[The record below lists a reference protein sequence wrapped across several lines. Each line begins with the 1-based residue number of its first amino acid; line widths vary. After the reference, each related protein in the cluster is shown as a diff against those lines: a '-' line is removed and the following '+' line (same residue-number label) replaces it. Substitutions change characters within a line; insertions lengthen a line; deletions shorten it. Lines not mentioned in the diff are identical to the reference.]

1 MWHILFFTAIIFCKI
16 AHAIA
21 PTPFWQSSVRDNG
34 RLLTYQSNDPS
45 RGILIPLSPEHPI
58 TSAPFPEVM
67 HAEHLST
74 VTVPTIEFFF
84 NPIASEKEKA
94 LPVILI
100 APGGGYACLS
110 YQKEGLDIA
119 RDVMRLNC
127 HAAVLKYPIRVPNTQ
142 EKAVVAA
149 HQALTLLERH
159 AQFLKINP
167 SQIGMM
173 GFSAGAHLTAK
184 MLAHPNHPLA
194 FAILIY
200 PAYLSDDGKTL
211 KPDVY
216 PAPPYVPTFVMQCR
230 DDRSYLNA
238 SLGYVTHLA
247 TINAPVSYHLYP
259 NGGHGFGNRITDN
272 SLEVATWFE
281 RLQQWFFTQI
291 HAPTSQ
297 SSPPPQ
303 PHLPLTHTHMSPLH
317 QTKQ

>member
-1 MWHILFFTAIIFCKI
+1 MRHILFFFIVILFCRF
-16 AHAIA
+16 AHAM
-21 PTPFWQSSVRDNG
+21 PTSFWQSSLRDNG

-45 RGILIPLSPEHPI
+45 RGILIPLTTEHPI
-58 TSAPFPEVM
+58 PSDPFPEEM
-67 HAEHLST
+67 RAEHLYT

-84 NPIASEKEKA
+84 NPIASEKGKP

-119 RDVMRLNC
+119 HDVMRLNC
-127 HAAVLKYPIRVPNTQ
+127 HAAVLKYPIRVPDTQ
-142 EKAVVAA
+142 KKAVAA
-149 HQALTLLERH
+149 ARQALDKLERH
-159 AQFLKINP
+159 AQFLQIDP

-211 KPDVY
+211 KPDIC

-230 DDRSYLNA
+230 DDRAYLNA

-247 TINAPVSYHLYP
+247 TMNAPVSYHLYP
-259 NGGHGFGNRITDN
+259 NGGHGFGNRITGK

-281 RLQQWFFTQI
+281 CLQHWFVAQI
-291 HAPTSQ
+291 GEE
-297 SSPPPQ
+297 
-303 PHLPLTHTHMSPLH
+303 
-317 QTKQ
+317 